1 MYAQLDGRDE
11 NQSRPVRVETKIST
25 LVPVLSTSGS
35 SHAACA
41 CLCLVSPYTLRFDIQ
56 NILTHAHTHTQTQ
69 IGAKSGQVER
79 SRRLFLFAELCGRGR
94 QRREDIILI
103 TISLFFLSFFLSF
116 SLASHASNLFDLL

>member
-41 CLCLVSPYTLRFDIQ
+41 CLCLVSPYTLRFDLQ
-56 NILTHAHTHTQTQ
+56 NILSHARTHTHTDTDRCQKWAG
-69 IGAKSGQVER
+69 GAEPS
-79 SRRLFLFAELCGRGR
+79 
-94 QRREDIILI
+94 
-103 TISLFFLSFFLSF
+103 TLSIC
-116 SLASHASNLFDLL
+116 